1 MDTFKILKES
11 VDGAETVVLRK
22 HIDAMKSL
30 LTKMNQT
37 NIAFKYNT
45 RKIIKM
51 KKFTQEDLNV
61 FAEDKRDFTVYMVFS
76 LCFAIA
82 LPLALHY
89 LFNFIVFKMSV
100 WASKPTRPPKIERG
114 RFSKKIKVIKTE
126 RAVVDDTAM
135 NVLLFFRYIA
145 SISLL
150 FPMFVELCESH
161 ISDDIL
167 AWMRWPP
174 QIDEDGYE
182 KRDGDILRMNDLVFY
197 TTAATKYEDYERKVK
212 KFSDLWTADNANSQI
227 YFDAEEILRKMLS
240 LLQINLLQYEDVTKE
255 LCYRCFSW
263 LCSFSFSSVSLLCFC
278 VFIIKAKLPE
288 TNCTVKTVVLLSYIL
303 LYGILL
309 VSAYDCILIPALKEL
324 IHRDSDT
331 MVDYF
336 VS

>member
-1 MDTFKILKES
+1 MLQEGQMPDNVNPTVFVERFKEN
-11 VDGAETVVLRK
+11 VPVLL
-22 HIDAMKSL
+22 DE
-30 LTKMNQT
+30 
-37 NIAFKYNT
+37 
-45 RKIIKM
+45 
-51 KKFTQEDLNV
+51 EDLN
-61 FAEDKRDFTVYMVFS
+61 
-76 LCFAIA
+76 
-82 LPLALHY
+82 
-89 LFNFIVFKMSV
+89 
-100 WASKPTRPPKIERG
+100 
-114 RFSKKIKVIKTE
+114 
-126 RAVVDDTAM
+126 
-135 NVLLFFRYIA
+135 
-145 SISLL
+145 
-150 FPMFVELCESH
+150 
-161 ISDDIL
+161 DIG
-167 AWMRWPP
+167 
-174 QIDEDGYE
+174 DGNLYE
-182 KRDGDILRMNDLVFY
+182 
-197 TTAATKYEDYERKVK
+197 
-212 KFSDLWTADNANSQI
+212 